1 MKPCLNVL
9 IACCH
14 LFLLAP
20 WLAQAQ
26 ATADLE
32 AGATYRQ
39 LIDGTYGSTAQLLAE
54 LDSQPA
60 IKAPSLFGGNYV
72 LDTRFTVPPGE
83 AGNWVIA
90 VGNTVVE
97 QLRFHLIAPDASIR
111 TRQNGYWS
119 SHRYLM
125 HYGELMRLQPG
136 QYRLLVEFSSPY
148 FRSYPHFKL
157 WKETDYL
164 DHVALRSTV
173 ALGCLGTLLALA
185 LFNLFMFASV
195 RDRSQLH
202 YATYLLAYAA
212 GWAAVF
218 NLPASLTALQWP
230 LGWNYLPFFLLPVF
244 NTQFYLSF
252 LKLDM
257 HHPQLA
263 RWSRLNFVLP
273 ALLAPSCFIA
283 PAWAHCLATI
293 TIAVWLVLALW
304 SGIASM
310 KNGYRPARYFVLAF
324 CALIIPACLILPANL
339 GLMPDL
345 VDSEL
350 FTLLGGTLDA
360 LLLAFALADRLRLA
374 LQQKDLYLEQLN
386 QALLLANIDSL
397 TGAGSRY
404 AFDAYLKNGFVYA
417 SEPSPNEHLLVLVDI
432 DGVKVVNER
441 EGYTTGDQL
450 LRDFAETVYA
460 RLEGRAQVFRLG
472 GDEFAIAACTAD
484 RDGIESLLAE
494 LRDGL
499 ITAHGDA
506 MGVYAGFA
514 HSHEAASAAILV
526 TLADTRMYL
535 AKSGKQKRQLRLA

>member
-1 MKPCLNVL
+1 MKPCLNL
-9 IACCH
+9 IIACCY
-14 LFLLAP
+14 LFLFAP
-20 WLAQAQ
+20 WAAQAQ
-26 ATADLE
+26 ATADLTS
-32 AGATYRQ
+32 GAIYHQ
-39 LIDGTYGSTAQLLAE
+39 LDGSPPEDTAKLLAE
-54 LDSQPA
+54 LEGQPA
-60 IKAPSLFGGNYV
+60 IKAPSLLGGTYI
-72 LDTRFTVPPGE
+72 LDTRFTIPPGE
-83 AGNWVIA
+83 AGNWVVE

-97 QLRFHLIAPDASIR
+97 RLRFHIIAPDGSIR
-111 TRQNGYWS
+111 TRQNGYWA

-136 QYRLLVEFSSPY
+136 QHRLLVEFSSPY
-148 FRSYPHFKL
+148 FRSYPQFKL
-157 WKETDYL
+157 WKEPEYL
-164 DHVALRSTV
+164 GHIAIRTTV

-218 NLPASLTALQWP
+218 NLPASLTSLQWP
-230 LGWNYLPFFLLPVF
+230 LGWNYVPFFLLPIF

-252 LKLDM
+252 LKLDR
-257 HHPQLA
+257 HHPELA

-273 ALLAPSCFIA
+273 VLLVPSCFIA
-283 PAWAHCLATI
+283 PAWAHSLATI
-293 TIAVWLVLALW
+293 TITVWLVLALW
-304 SGIASM
+304 SGIACM

-350 FTLLGGTLDA
+350 FTLVGGTLDA
-360 LLLAFALADRLRLA
+360 LILAFALADRLRLA

-417 SEPSPNEHLLVLVDI
+417 SKASPAEHLLVLVDI
-432 DGVKVVNER
+432 DGIKTINER

-472 GDEFAIAACTAD
+472 GDEFAIAACSGD
-484 RDGIESLLAE
+484 RDGIVTLLGE
-494 LRDGL
+494 LMDGM
-499 ITAHGDA
+499 ISAHGDV
-506 MGVYAGFA
+506 MGIYAGFA

-535 AKSGKQKRQLRLA
+535 AKSGKRKRQLRLA